1 MSSKIFNIFFTFAVK
16 KMEVQD
22 LKHIFLENFGFT
34 PTLDQDTAA
43 ENLCRYVLDSQR
55 DGIFLLTGYAGTGK
69 TSLISA
75 FVKTLNYFNIKTC
88 LCAPTGRAAKVFSLV
103 SGHQAFTIHKLI
115 YRQKSGIDGAFVLN
129 QNLRSDTFYIVDEA
143 SMISQGG
150 VDNSIFGSGRLLD
163 DLINFVFSGDNCRL
177 VLVGDKAQLPPVG
190 SSLSPALDKN
200 ELECYGKNVFYSSLT
215 EVLRQAEKS
224 GILYNA
230 TLLRQK
236 ISTNDLKPKFYL
248 KNFTDIERISGGEL
262 LEKLENSYDKAGIF
276 DTLVITRSN
285 KNANI
290 YNNGIRSRIF
300 YREESVT
307 VGDMLM
313 VVKNNYFYAKNV
325 ENLDFIANGDFAEVV
340 RVGREQSLYGF
351 HFLNL
356 DLRFND
362 LGGIELPVKIIK
374 ESLQSE
380 AASLSEKDLRQLY
393 QNVME
398 DYTGMSKKDAYKELR
413 ENEYFNALQ
422 VKFAYAV
429 TCHKSQGGQW
439 KNVFIDQGYLTEDM
453 LDKEY
458 LRWLYT
464 ALTRAEEKVYL
475 INFREDFFEN

>member
-1 MSSKIFNIFFTFAVK
+1 METEFLKNIF
-16 KMEVQD
+16 
-22 LKHIFLENFGFT
+22 LKNFGFT
-34 PTLDQDTAA
+34 PTSNQMAA
-43 ENLCRYVLDSQR
+43 VENLCRYVLESQEQS
-55 DGIFLLTGYAGTGK
+55 IFLLTGFAGTGK
-69 TSLISA
+69 TTLLSA
-75 FVKTLNYFNIKTC
+75 FVKTLNSFNVKTC
-88 LCAPTGRAAKVFSLV
+88 LCAPTGRAAKVFSFI
-103 SGHQAFTIHKLI
+103 SGHSALTIHKLI
-115 YRQKSGIDGAFVLN
+115 YKQKSGIDGAFVLDR
-129 QNLRSDTFYIVDEA
+129 NLSSDTFYIVDEA

-150 VDNSIFGSGRLLD
+150 VDNSVFGSGRLLD
-163 DLINFVFSGDNCRL
+163 DLISYVFSGHNCRL
-177 VLVGDKAQLPPVG
+177 ILTGDTAQLPPVG

-200 ELECYGKNVFYSSLT
+200 ELECYGKNVFHSSLS
-215 EVLRQAEKS
+215 EVLRQAEES

-236 ISTNDLKPKFYL
+236 ISSNDLKPKFHL
-248 KNFTDIERISGGEL
+248 KNFTDIERISGSDL
-262 LEKLENSYDKAGIF
+262 LEKLETSYDKAGIF
-276 DTLVITRSN
+276 DTLVVTRSN

-300 YREESVT
+300 YREEAVT
-307 VGDMLM
+307 TGDLLM
-313 VVKNNYFYAKNV
+313 VVKNNYFYAKGV

-340 RVGREQSLYGF
+340 RVGKEQSLYGF

-393 QNVME
+393 LNVME
-398 DYTGMSKKDAYKELR
+398 DYAGMSKKDAYKELR

-429 TCHKSQGGQW
+429 TCHKAQGGQW
-439 KNVFIDQGYLTEDM
+439 KNVFVDQGYLTDEM

-464 ALTRAEEKVYL
+464 ALTRAKEKVYL
-475 INFREDFFEN
+475 VNFREDFFEN

>member
-1 MSSKIFNIFFTFAVK
+1 LILI
-16 KMEVQD
+16 
-22 LKHIFLENFGFT
+22 G
-34 PTLDQDTAA
+34 DT
-43 ENLCRYVLDSQR
+43 
-55 DGIFLLTGYAGTGK
+55 
-69 TSLISA
+69 
-75 FVKTLNYFNIKTC
+75 
-88 LCAPTGRAAKVFSLV
+88 
-103 SGHQAFTIHKLI
+103 
-115 YRQKSGIDGAFVLN
+115 
-129 QNLRSDTFYIVDEA
+129 
-143 SMISQGG
+143 
-150 VDNSIFGSGRLLD
+150 
-163 DLINFVFSGDNCRL
+163 
-177 VLVGDKAQLPPVG
+177 AQLPPVG
-190 SSLSPALDKN
+190 SPLSPALDCR
-200 ELECYGKNVFYSSLT
+200 ELECYGKTVWHSTLS
-215 EVLRQAEKS
+215 EVLRQTQDS

-236 ISTNDLKPKFYL
+236 ISAGETKPEFVL
-248 KNFTDIERISGGEL
+248 KNFTDIERLSGGGL

-276 DTLVITRSN
+276 ETLVITRSN

-307 VGDMLM
+307 VGDLLM
-313 VVKNNYFYAKNV
+313 VVKNNYFYAKGI

-362 LGGIELPVKIIK
+362 LDGLELSVKIIK
-374 ESLQSE
+374 ESLQSP
-380 AASLSEKDLRQLY
+380 AASLSEEENRQLY
-393 QNVME
+393 LNVME

-439 KNVFIDQGYLTEDM
+439 KNVFIDQGWLTDEM

-458 LRWLYT
+458 MRWLYT
-464 ALTRAEEKVYL
+464 ALTRAKEKVYL
-475 INFREDFFEN
+475 VNFRDDFFEN

>member
-1 MSSKIFNIFFTFAVK
+1 
-16 KMEVQD
+16 MENKPKLLPHNMD
-22 LKHIFLENFGFT
+22 SASLKDIFLKNFGFS
-34 PTLDQDTAA
+34 PSGDQNRAA
-43 ENLCRYVLDSQR
+43 ENLCRYVLESQQDSV
-55 DGIFLLTGYAGTGK
+55 FLLTGYAGTGK
-69 TSLISA
+69 TTLISS
-75 FVKTLNYFNIKTC
+75 FVRTLTDFKVKTL
-88 LCAPTGRAAKVFSLV
+88 LCAPTGRAAKVFSSV
-103 SGHQAFTIHKLI
+103 SGHPAFTVHKLI
-115 YRQKSGIDGAFVLN
+115 YRQKSGIDGRFVIDKN
-129 QNLRSDTFYIVDEA
+129 FSSDTFYIVDEA

-150 VDNSIFGSGRLLD
+150 AENSVFGSGRLLD
-163 DLINFVFSGDNCRL
+163 DLMTYVFSGHNCRL
-177 VLVGDKAQLPPVG
+177 ILIGDTAQLPPVG
-190 SSLSPALDKN
+190 SPLSPALDCR
-200 ELECYGKNVFYSSLT
+200 ELECYGKTVCHSTLS
-215 EVLRQAEKS
+215 EVLRQTQDS

-236 ISTNDLKPKFYL
+236 ISAGETKPEFVL
-248 KNFTDIERISGGEL
+248 KNFTDIERLSGGGL

-276 DTLVITRSN
+276 ETLVITRSN

-307 VGDMLM
+307 VGDLLM
-313 VVKNNYFYAKNV
+313 VVKNNYFYAKGI

-362 LGGIELPVKIIK
+362 LDGLELSVKIIK
-374 ESLQSE
+374 ESLQSP
-380 AASLSEKDLRQLY
+380 AASLSEEENRQLY
-393 QNVME
+393 LNVME

-439 KNVFIDQGYLTEDM
+439 KNVFIDQGWLTDEM

-458 LRWLYT
+458 MRWLYT
-464 ALTRAEEKVYL
+464 ALTRAKEKVYL
-475 INFREDFFEN
+475 VNFRDDFFEN